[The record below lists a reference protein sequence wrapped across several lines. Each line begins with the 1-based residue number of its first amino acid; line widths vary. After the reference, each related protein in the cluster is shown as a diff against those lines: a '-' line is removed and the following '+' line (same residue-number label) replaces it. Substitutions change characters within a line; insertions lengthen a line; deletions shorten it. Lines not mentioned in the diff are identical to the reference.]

1 MTFIIS
7 PHTLRIYLYIC
18 CSLALLAC
26 NDEDA
31 LSSSAAHDFGF
42 MDVGIE
48 ARDVALNSNDSN
60 PEVLLPPD
68 ASIPWMPVVPEVTS
82 SPACGEERP
91 QRKSV
96 SFDPEDV
103 QMSTDLSAKAT
114 VFERVFHAIN
124 VEATGL
130 NADLTLIDS
139 AAKQRVIDFADQT
152 EYWTLSEAGI
162 DPEELL
168 GSVGKGAGLY
178 GGVGIAA
185 DALRY
190 VALRDSGAPCA
201 VVERARNILLRDLE
215 TLHVAT
221 DITGVKGVIVRALA
235 NNQRP
240 GDGQQSTVDLFD
252 GAGEALPRDK
262 NNGTW
267 RADQSGRYPNLIWE
281 DSCSRDMYVGWALA
295 YATVWEAIRTDAQF
309 SDDEKR
315 RIRTNAKDLLDSL
328 MVVREDG
335 YDLEIMDA
343 DGRRTYH
350 GILHEHAIDRQYIPN
365 APNGFNGLLAVGI
378 VSAMA
383 FTSGD
388 PAQSRYLED
397 SLIDE
402 RGLLTLAETSLI
414 GLDIGPGSNYSGFN
428 MAFTGAWLAA
438 RYLSRASDRAQV
450 RRTLRSAL
458 YQRGDA
464 DRQPV
469 EQSQALYHLV
479 FAQSELGV
487 YVDGLDTVEPQPR
500 LEDAVSQVRTILSG
514 FPAPPLFGRNVM
526 NCDMDEIASGDCIAL
541 DGTPLPL
548 LGEIGWNDQL
558 VAAVPVPIELRP
570 ISNYY
575 WRSNPYAVNGQSSV
589 LSLLPASDFRWVYWA
604 GRLLH
609 LPTEN

>member
-1 MTFIIS
+1 MTFTVSFQPIRL
-7 PHTLRIYLYIC
+7 HLCVC
-18 CSLALLAC
+18 CSLILLAC

-31 LSSSAAHDFGF
+31 LSSSVAPDFGRL
-42 MDVGIE
+42 DVGIE
-48 ARDVALNSNDSN
+48 AQDIALNPNESDSQA
-60 PEVLLPPD
+60 PLPPD
-68 ASIPWMPVVPEVTS
+68 ATLPWMPVVPETAS
-82 SPACGEERP
+82 SPACGEELP

-96 SFDPEDV
+96 SFDTEDV
-103 QMSTDLSAKAT
+103 QMSINLSAKAT
-114 VFERVFHAIN
+114 VFERVFQAIS
-124 VEATGL
+124 VQATGL

-139 AAKQRVIDFADQT
+139 AAKQRVIDFAEQT
-152 EYWTLSEAGI
+152 EPWTLSDAGI
-162 DPEELL
+162 DPMELIA
-168 GSVGKGAGLY
+168 SVGKGAGLY

-190 VALRDSGAPCA
+190 VALRDSGAPCEA
-201 VVERARNILLRDLE
+201 VERARDILLRDLE
-215 TLHVAT
+215 TLHIAT
-221 DITGVKGVIVRALA
+221 AITGVKGVIVRALA

-240 GDGQQSTVDLFD
+240 GDGQQATVDLFD
-252 GAGEALPRDK
+252 ETGEALPSDK

-267 RADQSGRYPNLIWE
+267 RADQSGRYPDLIWE

-309 SDDEKR
+309 PDDRKR
-315 RIRTNAKDLLDSL
+315 RLRADAKDLLDSL

-397 SLIDE
+397 LLIDE

-438 RYLSRASDRAQV
+438 RYLSRESDRAQV

-464 DRQPV
+464 ERQPV

-479 FAQSELGV
+479 YAQSELGIFV
-487 YVDGLDTVEPQPR
+487 NGLDTVQPQSR
-500 LEDAVSQVRTILSG
+500 LADAVAQVRTILSR

-526 NCDMDEIASGDCIAL
+526 NCDADEIANDDCIAL

-558 VAAVPVPIELRP
+558 VAAVPVPIQLRP

-609 LPTEN
+609 LPTDN